1 MSLWRYINI
10 ETWSETNRNYKPL
23 HLSHPGLGL
32 AMAVLIILI
41 FIASIKNNFLSS
53 KFLQFIYFIRII
65 DIAYKNYFE
74 NCFHGNGLV
83 HFLKVE

>member
-32 AMAVLIILI
+32 AMAVLII
-41 FIASIKNNFLSS
+41 F
-53 KFLQFIYFIRII
+53 QFVFKSTQNLVIY
-65 DIAYKNYFE
+65 
-74 NCFHGNGLV
+74 CFY
-83 HFLKVE
+83 